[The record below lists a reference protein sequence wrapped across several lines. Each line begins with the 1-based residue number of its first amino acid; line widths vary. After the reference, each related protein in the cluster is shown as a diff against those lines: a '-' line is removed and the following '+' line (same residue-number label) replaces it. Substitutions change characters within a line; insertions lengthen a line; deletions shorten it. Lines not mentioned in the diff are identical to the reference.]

1 MSETV
6 KTEVRGRVL
15 VIRLEREAKRNAIDV
30 EMAEGIDEALNLL
43 EDDDELR
50 SIGERYAKGEM
61 LTGEVKQRLIDVLV
75 PLVEGHQAARARV
88 TSDTVRDFMAVR
100 PLEF

>member
-1 MSETV
+1 
-6 KTEVRGRVL
+6 
-15 VIRLEREAKRNAIDV
+15 
-30 EMAEGIDEALNLL
+30 MAYQYLTFFL
-43 EDDDELR
+43 EDDEELR

-88 TSDTVRDFMAVR
+88 TAETVKQFMAVR
-100 PLEF
+100 PLDF